1 LAAFA
6 LSHSLLFLQ
15 LGILNG
21 LITVVLIM
29 CDNIALLFSGI
40 MREYIT
46 KVTTIKFV
54 IVDAVVEA
62 GCHYLSIGLF
72 LHLFKS

>member
-1 LAAFA
+1 
-6 LSHSLLFLQ
+6 
-15 LGILNG
+15 
-21 LITVVLIM
+21 M

-62 GCHYLSIGLF
+62 GCRYLSIGLF
-72 LHLFKS
+72 LRLFKS